1 MESKIL
7 YNAIFEN
14 EKTLAF
20 HPERLAGCP
29 NAFKTLVEDGSGLEE
44 IVKVYDVSE
53 SGLLLCNDL
62 KTEHILCCFHRQA
75 GPG

>member
-20 HPERLAGCP
+20 HPERLAECP
-29 NAFKTLVEDGSGLEE
+29 DAFEALVEDGAGLEE

-53 SGLLLCNDL
+53 SGLQLCNDL
-62 KTEHILCCFHRQA
+62 KTEHILCYFRRQK
-75 GPG
+75 GPA